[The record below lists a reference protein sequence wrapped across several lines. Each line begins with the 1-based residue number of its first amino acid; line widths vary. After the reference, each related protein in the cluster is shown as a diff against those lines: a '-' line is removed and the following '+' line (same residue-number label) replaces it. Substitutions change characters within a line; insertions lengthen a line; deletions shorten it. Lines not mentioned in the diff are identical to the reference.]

1 MTDEEIIKALECI
14 KSSGLRKLNKC
25 GSCKYSK
32 SNACNIWD
40 LLKDALDLINRQKAE
55 NERLK
60 GDLAF
65 REKQLDYLVKET
77 VGE

>member
-1 MTDEEIIKALECI
+1 MSNVSLVDGHIDEPKMTDKEIIKALECI

-40 LLKDALDLINRQKAE
+40 LLKDALDLINRRQ
-55 NERLK
+55 
-60 GDLAF
+60 D
-65 REKQLDYLVKET
+65 EKQALIN
-77 VGE
+77 GQ